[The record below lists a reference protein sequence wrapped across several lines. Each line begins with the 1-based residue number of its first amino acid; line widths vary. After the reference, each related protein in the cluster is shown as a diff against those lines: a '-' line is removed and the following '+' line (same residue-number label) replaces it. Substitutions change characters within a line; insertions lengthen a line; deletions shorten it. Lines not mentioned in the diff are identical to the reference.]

1 MKYKGGCHCG
11 DVSFEVEGEL
21 TAVVNCN
28 CSICAR
34 KGALLWAVPR
44 DKLRVRAADSEIG
57 RYTFNTHT
65 IEHRFCRSCGIAPYA
80 EDSAAKLDRS
90 AYINVRC
97 LDGVE
102 IGSLP
107 VVEFDGRS
115 M

>member
-1 MKYKGGCHCG
+1 MLYKRGCHCG

-21 TAVVNCN
+21 ATVIHCN

-44 DKLRVRAADSEIG
+44 GKLMVKAEARDIG

-65 IEHRFCRSCGIAPYA
+65 IEHRFCRACGIAPYA
-80 EDSAAKLDRS
+80 EDSAAKTERS

-97 LDGVE
+97 LDDIDLKG
-102 IGSLP
+102 LP